1 MSNRCSQES
10 EEKPYGGVGKSLDLG
25 TRGVTC
31 FREPSLWLNSWLR
44 PTAPCGRCRRC
55 QGKIKEAIHGNE
67 EVPSDLWPLLSSHFS
82 LSVSSSA
89 DSALWWETC
98 GQRFPPS
105 NSQGGLTLPGTEFP
119 LSGLDERQD
128 PPVVHWVKELP
139 SGLFLF
145 SETIVDKPKL
155 HADSTPTAYPSQV
168 IY

>member
-1 MSNRCSQES
+1 MFPRKWRETIWRGGEES
-10 EEKPYGGVGKSLDLG
+10 GPRDARGHVFQRAFPLIELLAPPY
-25 TRGVTC
+25 C
-31 FREPSLWLNSWLR
+31 PLR
-44 PTAPCGRCRRC
+44 QVQTLPGED
-55 QGKIKEAIHGNE
+55 QGSHPWEWGSAF
-67 EVPSDLWPLLSSHFS
+67 WPLTSVKLSL